1 MVRVKGS
8 MVQCIISLHGYWV
21 CCMVK
26 CKGNMVQCIISLHVD
41 DVHSCIGVC
50 IQCNVLVHAIWYQFA
65 S

>member
-1 MVRVKGS
+1 MVCNVYSVCMGIKCGIGKG
-8 MVQCIISLHGYWV
+8 M
-21 CCMVK
+21 
-26 CKGNMVQCIISLHVD
+26 GNMVQCIISLHVD